1 MPSIRRSALLPYS
14 ARQVYELV
22 NDVESYPAFM
32 DGCVGARILSRS
44 DDSMEARLELA
55 RGGITQSFTTVNT
68 LTANEAIELRLRE
81 GPFERFAGCW
91 RFQALGEAACK
102 VTLELDFTIRNAL
115 VGAAAGR
122 LFERVTNSQVEAV
135 ARRARQVYGT

>member
-1 MPSIRRSALLPYS
+1 MPSIRRSALLPYT

-32 DGCVGARILSRS
+32 EGCIGARILKRS

-55 RGGITQSFTTVNT
+55 RGGISQSFTTVNT

-91 RFQALGEAACK
+91 RFLALGEAACK
-102 VTLELDFTIRNAL
+102 VSLELDFTIRNAL
-115 VGAAAGR
+115 VGVAAGR